1 MKKNSLY
8 LLSFTDA
15 IEMELDEWYDKKSS
29 ELLFH
34 LLSRKK
40 LKRKNGDIL
49 KYEWIIPKNDIE
61 FKDEVAL
68 EHQSEYEKVWKLA
81 E

>member
-1 MKKNSLY
+1 MIRYYNEKNSLY

-49 KYEWIIPKNDIE
+49 KYEWIIPKNI
-61 FKDEVAL
+61 
-68 EHQSEYEKVWKLA
+68 KVNMKKFGN
-81 E
+81 